1 MSGDDHFGG
10 KHGQVFLFNFD
21 VQESQE
27 EEDPVDENDGDGDG
41 VPDGQDECLNTVS
54 VCSVDAEG
62 CPVDS
67 DNDGTCDDLD
77 PTPRPAQRDT
87 SEDEVDI
94 SSGNENDAL
103 EKDTAKEQT
112 TNDQDNTSGFIP
124 FLIGFA
130 VGIMVTA
137 GFSVLIKS

>member
-1 MSGDDHFGG
+1 
-10 KHGQVFLFNFD
+10 
-21 VQESQE
+21 
-27 EEDPVDENDGDGDG
+27 DG
-41 VPDGQDECLNTVS
+41 VADSQDECLNTVS

-77 PTPRPAQRDT
+77 PTPRPTQRDT
-87 SEDEVDI
+87 SEDGVEI
-94 SSGNENDAL
+94 SSGNE
-103 EKDTAKEQT
+103 EDTPEEDTTKKEQT